1 MSNPVVVEVLRGGR
15 VESRHRGAGAVFD
28 TDGRV
33 VLEFGDIDQPVF
45 PRSAVKAFQTLPLIE
60 SGGADA
66 LNFTQAELSLCCASH
81 AGEPE
86 HVALAAKILAK
97 IGAGVDDLACG
108 AHWPS
113 GVAASRALAR
123 AGREPTQLHN
133 NCSGK
138 HSGFLCVACHNGW
151 TLKGYETPS
160 HPLQREIHATLEAM
174 VEERLDDSRRG
185 TDGCSIPT
193 YAISLRGL
201 ARGFAKFAS
210 GQGLAPARAEAARR
224 LREAVASEPFYVGGT
239 DRFDT
244 RLMSWLGARAFTKT
258 GAEGVFCAALP
269 EQGLGV
275 AVKVDDGAGRASEI
289 TIAALIRRFLAL
301 DEREAEKM
309 AAFTNPDLRNWRGLL
324 VGAMRPAGPLAAQSG
339 TA

>member
-28 TDGRV
+28 ADGRV

-97 IGAGVDDLACG
+97 IGASVDYLACG

-133 NCSGK
+133 NCSG
-138 HSGFLCVACHNGW
+138 
-151 TLKGYETPS
+151 YETPS

-174 VEERLDDSRRG
+174 VEERLDDTRRG

-224 LREAVASEPFYVGGT
+224 LREAVAAEPFYVGGT

-289 TIAALIRRFLAL
+289 TIAALVRRFLAL

-324 VGAMRPAGPLAAQSG
+324 VGSMRPAGPLAAQSG